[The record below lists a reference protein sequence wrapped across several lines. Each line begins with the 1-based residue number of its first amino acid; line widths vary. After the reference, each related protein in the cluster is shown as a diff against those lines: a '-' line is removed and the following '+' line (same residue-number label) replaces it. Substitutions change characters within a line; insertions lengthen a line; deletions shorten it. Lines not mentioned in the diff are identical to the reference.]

1 MGWRD
6 AYPPER
12 RSRRRVAKTKIGVT
26 EDQQAARFQA
36 SGEFADAP
44 LEIAELYQMITA
56 WRRLAEPAMTKHRHS
71 ENRVVTR
78 RRLSDR
84 GPGDFE
90 RQAGVAA
97 DPRQSLP
104 AFTNVA
110 AVDVDA
116 LDPRDWE
123 IAPQRK
129 NLLSG
134 EAAEGKNAPVRPV
147 PQMVADELEQGRI
160 AVLRGRGLGLK
171 KIQGPF
177 EIKKRPIAAPFV
189 S

>member
-1 MGWRD
+1 M
-6 AYPPER
+6 
-12 RSRRRVAKTKIGVT
+12 T
-26 EDQQAARFQA
+26 EDQQAARFEA
-36 SGEFADAP
+36 SGEFPDAP
-44 LEIAELYQMITA
+44 LEIAELYQMIAA
-56 WRRLAEPAMTKHRHS
+56 WGGFAEPAMTKHRHS
-71 ENRVVTR
+71 ENRVITA
-78 RRLSDR
+78 RRLRYR
-84 GPGDFE
+84 GPGDFK
-90 RQAGVAA
+90 RQARVAA

-134 EAAEGKNAPVRPV
+134 GAAEGQNPPVRPV
-147 PQMVADELEQGRI
+147 PQMVADELEQGGI

-171 KIQGPF
+171 KIPGPF